1 METAAWKRD
10 EQADNEPEKEFD
22 GLMSDSGG
30 IVYSG
35 TSTAKARHRPSYFT
49 VSQECANADNLIG
62 LNHSPLR
69 QEHEAGRSLTGL
81 IFH

>member
-22 GLMSDSGG
+22 GLTSDSGG

-35 TSTAKARHRPSYFT
+35 TSTAKARHRPSYRIIIMR
-49 VSQECANADNLIG
+49 EC
-62 LNHSPLR
+62 R
-69 QEHEAGRSLTGL
+69 QPHRA
-81 IFH
+81 

>member
-35 TSTAKARHRPSYFT
+35 TSTAKARHSMSYRIIRM
-49 VSQECANADNLIG
+49 SEC
-62 LNHSPLR
+62 R
-69 QEHEAGRSLTGL
+69 QPHRT
-81 IFH
+81 

>member
-22 GLMSDSGG
+22 GLTSDSGG

-35 TSTAKARHRPSYFT
+35 TSTAKARHRMSYRIIRMR
-49 VSQECANADNLIG
+49 EC
-62 LNHSPLR
+62 R
-69 QEHEAGRSLTGL
+69 QPHRA
-81 IFH
+81 

>member
-22 GLMSDSGG
+22 GLTSDSGG

-35 TSTAKARHRPSYFT
+35 TSTAKARHCPSYRIT
-49 VSQECANADNLIG
+49 RMREC
-62 LNHSPLR
+62 R
-69 QEHEAGRSLTGL
+69 QPHPA
-81 IFH
+81 

>member
-22 GLMSDSGG
+22 GLTSDSGG

-35 TSTAKARHRPSYFT
+35 TSTAKARHRPSYRIT
-49 VSQECANADNLIG
+49 GMREC
-62 LNHSPLR
+62 R
-69 QEHEAGRSLTGL
+69 
-81 IFH
+81 

>member
-22 GLMSDSGG
+22 GLTSDSWG

-35 TSTAKARHRPSYFT
+35 TSTAKARHRPSYRIIRMR
-49 VSQECANADNLIG
+49 EC
-62 LNHSPLR
+62 R
-69 QEHEAGRSLTGL
+69 QPHRA
-81 IFH
+81 

>member
-22 GLMSDSGG
+22 RLTSDSGG

-35 TSTAKARHRPSYFT
+35 TSTAKARHRPSYRIMRMR
-49 VSQECANADNLIG
+49 EC
-62 LNHSPLR
+62 R
-69 QEHEAGRSLTGL
+69 QPHRA
-81 IFH
+81 

>member
-22 GLMSDSGG
+22 GLTSDSGG

-35 TSTAKARHRPSYFT
+35 TSTAKARHCPSYRIT
-49 VSQECANADNLIG
+49 RMREC
-62 LNHSPLR
+62 R
-69 QEHEAGRSLTGL
+69 QPQRA
-81 IFH
+81 

>member
-35 TSTAKARHRPSYFT
+35 TSTAKARHRMSYRIIRMR
-49 VSQECANADNLIG
+49 EC
-62 LNHSPLR
+62 R
-69 QEHEAGRSLTGL
+69 QPHRA
-81 IFH
+81 

>member
-22 GLMSDSGG
+22 GLTSDSGG

-35 TSTAKARHRPSYFT
+35 TSTAKARHRISYRIIRMR
-49 VSQECANADNLIG
+49 EC
-62 LNHSPLR
+62 R
-69 QEHEAGRSLTGL
+69 QPHRA
-81 IFH
+81 

>member
-1 METAAWKRD
+1 METAAWKRY

-35 TSTAKARHRPSYFT
+35 TSTAKARHRMSYRIIRI
-49 VSQECANADNLIG
+49 ANADNPIG